1 MVRNM
6 KKYISIVALIFA
18 TFDATSQ
25 FGVSGGTSVLKGFG
39 TTAKPFV
46 GIHLGGELPRD
57 DQNSIYARIS
67 FYAKQKEQTE
77 GLTYVEAIQPTTFP
91 FIQNVSYVNSM
102 NYTILEGGNRYYIGN
117 GYDSGF
123 GGYGGANLMLAFNTV
138 KRTYGDYDQVL
149 YTLPTNEIAK
159 GSIFNLGFGLGG
171 GLKYTFAGIG
181 TMYFDANFAYLITST
196 ASNSTA
202 SSVSLYAPLLFS
214 FNLGFR
220 KDFF

>member
-6 KKYISIVALIFA
+6 KKYITIVVLMLGALDTMA
-18 TFDATSQ
+18 Q
-25 FGVSGGTSVLKGFG
+25 FGISGGTSILKGFG
-39 TTAKPFV
+39 TPKPFV
-46 GIHLGGELPRD
+46 GIHIGGELPRD
-57 DQNSIYARIS
+57 DQNSLYARIS
-67 FYAKQKEQTE
+67 FYAKQKEE
-77 GLTYVEAIQPTTFP
+77 ILGSTYVEAILPTTFP
-91 FIQNVSYVNSM
+91 YNQTISYENSM
-102 NYTILEGGNRYYIGN
+102 NYTMIEGGNRYYIGN

-123 GGYGGANLMLAFNTV
+123 GGYGGANLLLAFNTV

-149 YTLPTNEIAK
+149 YTLPSSEIAK

-196 ASNSTA
+196 ASNNTA
-202 SSVSLYAPLLFS
+202 STTSLYAPLLFT

>member
-1 MVRNM
+1 MVRIM
-6 KKYISIVALIFA
+6 RKYLVIFVLILG
-18 TFDATSQ
+18 SLNVMGQ
-25 FGVSGGTSVLKGFG
+25 FGVSGGASVLKGFG

-46 GIHLGGELPRD
+46 GMHIGGELPRN
-57 DQNSIYARIS
+57 DQNSLYARIS
-67 FYAKQKEQTE
+67 FYARQKETTTNSTFVQTAD
-77 GLTYVEAIQPTTFP
+77 LTGFQTI
-91 FIQNVSYVNSM
+91 SYVNSM

-123 GGYGGANLMLAFNTV
+123 GGYGGGNLLLAFNSI

-149 YTLPTNEIAK
+149 YSLPSTEMPK

-171 GLKYTFAGIG
+171 GVKYTFAGIG
-181 TMYFDANFAYLITST
+181 TMYFDANFAYLITSS

-202 SSVSLYAPLLFS
+202 SSVVNTLYAPLLFT
-214 FNLGFR
+214 FNIGFR

>member
-6 KKYISIVALIFA
+6 KKLIVIIMLALVALNA
-18 TFDATSQ
+18 NAQ
-25 FGVSGGTSVLKGFG
+25 FGVSGGTSILKGFG
-39 TTAKPFV
+39 TVKPFV

-57 DQNSIYARIS
+57 DQNSLYARIS
-67 FYAKQKEQTE
+67 FYAKQKETLQ
-77 GLTYVEAIQPTTFP
+77 GFTYVQAISPTTFP
-91 FIQNVSYVNSM
+91 NTQTISYVNSM

-123 GGYGGANLMLAFNTV
+123 GGYGGANLLLAFNSV

-149 YTLPTNEIAK
+149 YTLPTGEISK

-196 ASNSTA
+196 ASNATA
-202 SSVSLYAPLLFS
+202 SSVSLYAPLLFT
-214 FNLGFR
+214 FNVGFR